1 MENKGDDFKILSDTV
16 NDGVRH
22 ITAATSALVCS
33 RQIDFD
39 IIDGKVLNLT
49 YIRGCEGNLRA
60 IGRLVEGMP
69 ATDVAR
75 ILAGVD
81 CHGRGTSCTDQ
92 LSRVMTKV
100 LG

>member
-1 MENKGDDFKILSDTV
+1 MENKGDDYKILSDTV

-22 ITAATSALVCS
+22 ITVATSTLVCS

-39 IIDGKVLNLT
+39 IIDGKVHNLA
-49 YIRGCEGNLRA
+49 YVRGCEGNLRA
-60 IGRLVEGMP
+60 IGRLVEGMA

>member
-1 MENKGDDFKILSDTV
+1 MEIKGDDFKILSDAV

-39 IIDGKVLNLT
+39 IIDGKVYNLT
-49 YIRGCEGNLRA
+49 YVRGCEGNLRA
-60 IGRLVEGMP
+60 IGRLVDGMA

-92 LSRVMTKV
+92 LSRVMAKV

>member
-1 MENKGDDFKILSDTV
+1 MENKGDDYKILSDIV
-16 NDGVRH
+16 N
-22 ITAATSALVCS
+22 
-33 RQIDFD
+33 
-39 IIDGKVLNLT
+39 
-49 YIRGCEGNLRA
+49 EGNFRA

>member
-1 MENKGDDFKILSDTV
+1 MTHRRPVHDLAYV
-16 NDGVRH
+16 
-22 ITAATSALVCS
+22 
-33 RQIDFD
+33 
-39 IIDGKVLNLT
+39 
-49 YIRGCEGNLRA
+49 RGCEGNLRA
-60 IGRLVEGMP
+60 IGLLVEGMA

>member
-39 IIDGKVLNLT
+39 IIDGKVHNLT

-60 IGRLVEGMP
+60 VGRLVEGMA